1 MALLRVNTIQDTSGV
16 NGFSI
21 TNTTIS
27 INGTLTVSD
36 LVVNGTIEGS
46 SSYIVPSQS
55 GNSGK
60 FLTTDGSVSYTHLTL
75 PTIYSV

>member
-36 LVVNGTIEGS
+36 LVVNGTIEGLS
-46 SSYIVPSQS
+46 LI
-55 GNSGK
+55 
-60 FLTTDGSVSYTHLTL
+60 H
-75 PTIYSV
+75 I

>member
-36 LVVNGTIEGS
+36 LVVNGVISGS
-46 SSYIVPSQS
+46 SSYIAPSQS
-55 GNSGK
+55 GQGGK
-60 FLTTDGSVSYTHLTL
+60 FMMDLIRHGQH
-75 PTIYSV
+75 